1 MHMANELLSV
11 PVAGATLG
19 IAAAGLGFVCRKA
32 QRIITSDKLA
42 LMGILGAFIFAAQM
56 VNFQLP
62 GMPGT
67 SGHLVGAVLLAVIL
81 GPHLAAIVMSSVV
94 IIQCLIFQDGGLL
107 ALGCNIINM
116 ALVPSYLGY
125 FLYRAVTAPHQLNVR
140 ERLVSESQNPGAS
153 AAQLVRGSLR
163 IYIGTML
170 ACMIAVEAGAIL
182 VPLQTTLSGVLRIP
196 FSTFLITMIG
206 VHFLVGLLEGLV
218 TVAVLGYLQQVRP
231 DIVADSLPGKVRL
244 SRKAVLATL
253 VVFTVA
259 IGAGLSLVASGLP
272 DGLEWSYA
280 ERPDQP
286 DFETVVS
293 NEDSRVTAVDNFQK
307 KYAPLPDYSRRV
319 SPLGQTEKVDVNVSS
334 GWTSF
339 AGVLGSAI
347 TMFFIWLAARLLI
360 RNPR

>member
-11 PVAGATLG
+11 PVAGGALG
-19 IAAAGLGFVCRKA
+19 IAAVGLGFVCRKA
-32 QRIITSDKLA
+32 KRIITSDKLA

-62 GMPGT
+62 AMPGT

-125 FLYRAVTAPHQLNVR
+125 FLYRAVTAG
-140 ERLVSESQNPGAS
+140 RL
-153 AAQLVRGSLR
+153 GSLR

-206 VHFLVGLLEGLV
+206 VHFLVGILEGLV

-253 VVFTVA
+253 VVFTVI
-259 IGAGLSLVASGLP
+259 IGGGLSLVASGLP
-272 DGLEWSYA
+272 DGLEWSYT

-307 KYAPLPDYSRRV
+307 KYAPLPDYSRRI

-360 RNPR
+360 WNPR